1 VESRSGLVAV
11 RLGSVCSSSNN
22 TSKWVGPKT
31 KQTCGSKKRGGC
43 RGGEPRKLLLVSCDY
58 IYMSIS
64 KVCGMSVS
72 GDELGIPTRI
82 GAPF

>member
-1 VESRSGLVAV
+1 MDCVSTAAKSGVGAV
-11 RLGSVCSSSNN
+11 NVMVDN
-22 TSKWVGPKT
+22 
-31 KQTCGSKKRGGC
+31 KK
-43 RGGEPRKLLLVSCDY
+43 KFYLLVSCDY

>member
-1 VESRSGLVAV
+1 MDCVSTAAKSGVGAV
-11 RLGSVCSSSNN
+11 NVMVDN
-22 TSKWVGPKT
+22 
-31 KQTCGSKKRGGC
+31 KKNFH
-43 RGGEPRKLLLVSCDY
+43 LLVSCDY

>member
-1 VESRSGLVAV
+1 VDCVSTAAKSGVGAV
-11 RLGSVCSSSNN
+11 NVMVDN
-22 TSKWVGPKT
+22 
-31 KQTCGSKKRGGC
+31 KKNFY
-43 RGGEPRKLLLVSCDY
+43 LLVSCDY

>member
-1 VESRSGLVAV
+1 MDCVSTAAKSGVGAV
-11 RLGSVCSSSNN
+11 NVMVDN
-22 TSKWVGPKT
+22 
-31 KQTCGSKKRGGC
+31 KKNFY
-43 RGGEPRKLLLVSCDY
+43 LLVSCDY

>member
-1 VESRSGLVAV
+1 MDCVSTAAKSGVGAV
-11 RLGSVCSSSNN
+11 NVMVDN
-22 TSKWVGPKT
+22 
-31 KQTCGSKKRGGC
+31 KK
-43 RGGEPRKLLLVSCDY
+43 KIYLLVSCDY